1 MTNRFRPAAL
11 LVSAAAL
18 LGTLSQ
24 TAAAAEYPTQ
34 PVRMVVGFAA
44 GGPTDILA
52 RIVAKGLSQTLGQ
65 SVVVDNKAG
74 AGGML
79 GTREVAKSK
88 ADGYTILF
96 AGDAALTVQPQLI
109 KSAGYDALKDFTP
122 LRMVAAQSNVLVA
135 HRSLGVKNLA
145 ELIAKAKA
153 TPNALNYGSA
163 GAGSP
168 SHLVGA
174 LFAKQTGTEILH
186 VPYKGAGP
194 AMTDLIGG
202 QLNTMFVGMP
212 VAKQQAQ
219 REELVMLAVTGD
231 KRAAALPEV
240 PTFQE
245 LGIQGLGSETAVW
258 WSVMAPLNL
267 AEPVRRK
274 LDTAIKA
281 ALNDP
286 EVKKGLNSQ
295 GVDLLN
301 LDSSITTEW
310 IVRDQ
315 KKWSQLIG
323 EKNFTT
329 R

>member
-168 SHLVGA
+168 SLLVGA